1 MASKSSSIVESI
13 DVNVPVRTAYD
24 QWTQFEEFPRFMQG
38 VESIEQL
45 DDATLRWRAELGGKT
60 KEWTARITEQIPDKR
75 IAWTNTSGAMNAGV
89 VTFHRLSD
97 DQCRVTLQL
106 DYEPEGVLENVGDT
120 LGVVGWN
127 VRGDLDR
134 FKEFIE
140 QRGHETGAYRGTIPA
155 KDDTTHAGGGQS
167 RRH

>member
-1 MASKSSSIVESI
+1 MTTKPSNMLESI
-13 DVNVPVRTAYD
+13 DVDVPVRTAYD

-38 VESIEQL
+38 IESVEQL
-45 DDATLRWRAELGGKT
+45 DEQTLRWRAEMGGKS

-75 IAWTNTSGAMNAGV
+75 IAWTSTSGAHNAGV

-97 DQCRVTLQL
+97 NQCRVALQI
-106 DYEPEGVLENVGDT
+106 DYDPEGIVENVGDT
-120 LGVVGWN
+120 LGVVQWN
-127 VRGDLDR
+127 VQQNLER

-140 QRGHETGAYRGTIPA
+140 QQGQETGAYRGTIKSA
-155 KDDTTHAGGGQS
+155 DDAPDMSAGS